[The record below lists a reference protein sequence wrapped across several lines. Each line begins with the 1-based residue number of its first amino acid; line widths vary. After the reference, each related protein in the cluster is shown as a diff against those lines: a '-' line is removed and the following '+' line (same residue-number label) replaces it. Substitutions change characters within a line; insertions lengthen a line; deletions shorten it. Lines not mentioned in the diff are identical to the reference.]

1 MNSLESYIVDT
12 QDKLYSEEFE
22 LVSTE
27 DERSKLRQ
35 SLSDSSEWLYED
47 GFNADTKVRDS
58 IRYAKNRHRFM
69 FIFQ

>member
-35 SLSDSSEWLYED
+35 SLSESSEWLYED
-47 GFNADTKVRDS
+47 GFNADTKVR
-58 IRYAKNRHRFM
+58 
-69 FIFQ
+69 IFQCDR

>member
-47 GFNADTKVRDS
+47 GFNADTKVRDY